1 MTRREGDQQRQIHL
15 LHWSVSSTHNAEFN
29 QTVSF
34 HMKLPR
40 FCGTDADF
48 VDYAGDGGDW
58 RFLAYIVGV
67 LSDTGVNRLYW

>member
-1 MTRREGDQQRQIHL
+1 
-15 LHWSVSSTHNAEFN
+15 
-29 QTVSF
+29 
-34 HMKLPR
+34 MKLPR

-58 RFLAYIVGV
+58 RFLAHIVGV